1 VNSHGTGSAS
11 GMPSGILW
19 GMADTSVKIDD
30 ETRDLFKALADNR
43 GMSMKDYLAELAR
56 REETARRLE
65 TATAAFR
72 RIIDEPGLVEA
83 FDAEFGGLPTVP
95 RETSRAA

>member
-1 VNSHGTGSAS
+1 
-11 GMPSGILW
+11 
-19 GMADTSVKIDD
+19 MADTSLKIDD
-30 ETRDLFKALADNR
+30 ETRDLFKALADER
-43 GMSMKDYLAELAR
+43 GMSMKEYLADLAR

-72 RIIDEPGLVEA
+72 RVINEPGLVEA

-95 RETSRAA
+95 RDTSRAA